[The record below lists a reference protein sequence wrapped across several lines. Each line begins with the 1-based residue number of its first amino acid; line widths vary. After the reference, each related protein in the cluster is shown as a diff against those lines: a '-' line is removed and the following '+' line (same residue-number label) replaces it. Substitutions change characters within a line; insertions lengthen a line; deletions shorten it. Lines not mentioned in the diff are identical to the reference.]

1 MDKPRERIQAQ
12 NYATMGIYNQGSQI
26 RVPTPATSGL
36 YVVPDF
42 LETYGYTSLTGER
55 IGMPPSGSGYFTLG
69 TASEIVDWINWNHLM
84 LEVHVCKY

>member
-36 YVVPDF
+36 YVVPVF
-42 LETYGYTSLTGER
+42 GTYGYTSLTGER
-55 IGMPPSGSGYFTLG
+55 IGMPPSGSGYFYFRDRVRRLWN
-69 TASEIVDWINWNHLM
+69 WINWNTL
-84 LEVHVCKY
+84 C

>member
-36 YVVPDF
+36 YVVPVF
-42 LETYGYTSLTGER
+42 GTYGYTSLTGER
-55 IGMPPSGSGYFTLG
+55 IGMPPSWIWIFYFRDRVT
-69 TASEIVDWINWNHLM
+69 EIVELD
-84 LEVHVCKY
+84 

>member
-36 YVVPDF
+36 YVVPVF
-42 LETYGYTSLTGER
+42 GTYGYTSLTGER

-69 TASEIVDWINWNHLM
+69 TAVRRLWNWINWNTL
-84 LEVHVCKY
+84 C

>member
-12 NYATMGIYNQGSQI
+12 NYATMGIYNQGSQLEF
-26 RVPTPATSGL
+26 PTPATSGL
-36 YVVPDF
+36 YVVPVF
-42 LETYGYTSLTGER
+42 GTYGYTSLTGER

-69 TASEIVDWINWNHLM
+69 TAYGDCGTGLTGTLM

>member
-36 YVVPDF
+36 YVVPVF
-42 LETYGYTSLTGER
+42 GTYGL
-55 IGMPPSGSGYFTLG
+55 YF
-69 TASEIVDWINWNHLM
+69 IDR
-84 LEVHVCKY
+84 